1 MAKLINAERSAENL
15 TRAVDIM
22 VTHKGSKLDAINAA
36 SESLSKAG
44 YDMNDPKTTAKLM
57 SFSAGDNQ
65 QTEGFIGTTRYDL
78 SSQLIRDYMP
88 EVSLENNPIS
98 DILPSE
104 TINGAV
110 YQQNKYGSGYG
121 MSQPAGAVMGVNNQ
135 VPLLTR
141 NGKKYRGYEFTEF
154 LELDGDAALAMSNIS
169 SSNLTE
175 NGATELVNLST
186 LVLINRQNTGILARS
201 IDAIKSGS
209 FIATK
214 TGTAVSSQLSSNN
227 IFTVAGGLT
236 AGSYNTTT
244 NLFTPNYAYTADPIQ
259 QLMAFINRLV
269 NTGVIVESVMM
280 DNQMYLWMFGTTAV
294 KNRTVYSSAVSSNN
308 MAQVQDNVFRI
319 NSIPQMMGI
328 PIDVYSQG
336 YKFAEGETDLT
347 NTRPLWWGEE
357 VTPSSFRVMI
367 KTKSPNGSIMGNLG
381 FFPNIYKDGMFS
393 SNTATGIVVRAQDSS
408 AYNMLDQ
415 RYTVL
420 ASSTYCPMVYQPNL
434 IYLFD
439 FNVTVV

>member
-22 VTHKGSKLDAINAA
+22 VNHKGSKLDAINAA

-44 YDMNDPKTTAKLM
+44 YDMNDPKTVAKIM

-65 QTEGFIGTTRYDL
+65 QTEGFVGTNRYDL
-78 SSQLIRDYMP
+78 SSQLIRDFMP
-88 EVSLENNPIS
+88 EVSLEDNPIS

-104 TINGAV
+104 TVDAPV

-121 MSQPAGAVMGVNNQ
+121 MAQPAGAVMGVNNQ

-141 NGKKYRGYEFTEF
+141 NGKKHRGYEFTEF
-154 LELDGDAALAMSNIS
+154 LELDGDAALAMRNIS
-169 SSNLTE
+169 SSSLTE
-175 NGATELVNLST
+175 NGATELINLTT

-214 TGTAVSSQLSSNN
+214 DGLVVSSQLNTNN
-227 IFTVAGGLT
+227 IYTVSGGLT

-244 NLFTPNYAYTADPIQ
+244 NVFTPNYAYAGDPIQ
-259 QLMAFINRLV
+259 ELMSFINRLV

-280 DNQMYLWMFGTTAV
+280 DNQMYLWMFGTAAV
-294 KNRTVYSSAVSSNN
+294 KNRTVYGPAFSNN
-308 MAQVQDNVFRI
+308 MAQVQENVFRI
-319 NSIPQMMGI
+319 TSIPQMMGI
-328 PIDVYSQG
+328 PIEVYSQG
-336 YKFAEGETDLT
+336 YKFAEGDTSLN

-357 VTPSSFRVMI
+357 VTPSSFRVLI

-415 RYTVL
+415 RFTVL
-420 ASSTYCPMVYQPNL
+420 ASSTYCPMIYQSNL

-439 FNVTVV
+439 FNVTVTS